1 MDTIR
6 SFYIETFIL
15 RLQRRQKGSNYEFS
29 EMRKY
34 IQRNEAY
41 EPRNLLN
48 IESSIEMRHLG
59 RQNPKKLT
67 L

>member
-1 MDTIR
+1 MDTTR

-34 IQRNEAY
+34 IRRNEA
-41 EPRNLLN
+41 
-48 IESSIEMRHLG
+48 ESSIEMRHLG
-59 RQNPKKLT
+59 RQNPKKLK
-67 L
+67 LQIFEISEI